1 MSVLPSS
8 MVVSVEDFRLFCNH
22 WFGARAPRLMD
33 VRVSRDPDH
42 EPGPLVLS
50 ALPREGTLVFH
61 DGWVLPGQHSFRG
74 EHLLRALSG
83 FLSAL
88 PSRG

>member
-1 MSVLPSS
+1 
-8 MVVSVEDFRLFCNH
+8 
-22 WFGARAPRLMD
+22 
-33 VRVSRDPDH
+33 
-42 EPGPLVLS
+42 
-50 ALPREGTLVFH
+50 
-61 DGWVLPGQHSFRG
+61 LPGQHSFRG